1 MGYFERREVA
11 DCISEEKRLL
21 WRLDELIL
29 RIADLPKDEFAYE
42 GYFILSDDDLRYA
55 LPEDLYSLR
64 YVIRAID
71 IAEADL
77 IKEGAVL

>member
-1 MGYFERREVA
+1 MGYCEGEKTVN
-11 DCISEEKRLL
+11 CTSEAERLL
-21 WRLDELIL
+21 WRIDELML
-29 RIADLPKDEFAYE
+29 RIDDLPKDEFAYE

-64 YVIRAID
+64 YIIRAIK

-77 IKEGAVL
+77 IKEG